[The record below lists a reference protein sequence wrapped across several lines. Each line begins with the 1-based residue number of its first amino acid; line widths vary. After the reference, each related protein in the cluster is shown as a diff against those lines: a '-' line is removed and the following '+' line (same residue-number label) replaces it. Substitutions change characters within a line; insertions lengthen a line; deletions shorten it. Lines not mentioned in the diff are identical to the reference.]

1 MPSKFDIYQKFY
13 EEMKEGCG
21 YNNKYEWVCD
31 ELFQLKTYDSGMSE
45 KWGRRI
51 IDVCKAILEERTFDY
66 IEEDGN
72 YEPYLM
78 VCNLLDNKRWI
89 DWGSSIRGSWFEDD
103 STSDGII
110 DDSEEFVPFTI
121 VNLKC
126 LIEFVED
133 EDGNES
139 GGKGSA

>member
-1 MPSKFDIYQKFY
+1 MPSKFDIYEKFY

-31 ELFQLKTYDSGMSE
+31 ELFQLTTYDSGMSE

-51 IDVCKAILEERTFDY
+51 IDVCKAILEGKTFDY
-66 IEEDGN
+66 IEKEGN

-78 VCNLLDNKRWI
+78 VCQLLDKKNWI
-89 DWGSSIRGSWFEDD
+89 EWGTSIRGAWFQEDF
-103 STSDGII
+103 TSDGIVT
-110 DDSEEFVPFTI
+110 DPEEFVPFTI
-121 VNLKC
+121 ENLKC

-133 EDGNES
+133 EDARNFI
-139 GGKGSA
+139 